1 MLSKA
6 NDHISAVTP
15 QYKYRRR
22 VLSYACVFLSF
33 VCFADTSIAQSP
45 AAPTVSISLDQ
56 PNATAWEGGTLRFK
70 VEISRPLEDGEEV
83 NVSLG
88 YQTGFYIATQG
99 AEVRKVSGSNLNSGV
114 TLTDLDVEVV
124 DTNRIF
130 QATFQTTA
138 TFVAGAQTATLQWKF
153 GDDNFLEGD
162 RPARID
168 INNVESNIS
177 PKPIADSD
185 NNSLALTLWD
195 NDYRI
200 VFNPF
205 AYVVDEGEN
214 FELTIRIA
222 GPQNGRISN
231 SGLETTTTVMLS
243 YQGLSATPGIDYVPR
258 YEAPDFF
265 IIPPNT
271 TRFMV
276 EIQTLP
282 DELMEPNEL
291 FNIFIDRDSRPQL
304 RIGVNSVID
313 FEIPKAE
320 VIIQDDDDLRVT
332 ITAPRSV
339 IAGTTATFTVAR
351 TTPII
356 ESGFGEEATLIASL
370 DSALTMELE
379 ARETNDEDRDYV
391 PSVSPMTQ
399 VIGMFTIPAGETTAT
414 YSIPTVDDGVG
425 SSSSRLTVG
434 TDSDSFTLSGLED
447 LSLILGPPSSASVL
461 VVPARA
467 IIYIRSK
474 VFLEAPLQ

>member
-1 MLSKA
+1 MLSEA
-6 NDHISAVTP
+6 NDHIAAVTP
-15 QYKYRRR
+15 QYKFCRR
-22 VLSYACVFLSF
+22 VLSYACVFLSL

-45 AAPTVSISLDQ
+45 TAPTVSISLDQ

-88 YQTGFYIATQG
+88 YQTTFYIATQG
-99 AEVRKVSGSNLNSGV
+99 AEVRKVPGSNLNSGV

-124 DTNRIF
+124 DTNRRF

-162 RPARID
+162 RDARID
-168 INNVESNIS
+168 INNIESDIS
-177 PKPIADSD
+177 PKPIVDPDSD
-185 NNSLALTLWD
+185 SLALRLWD

-222 GPQNGRISN
+222 GPQNGIISE
-231 SGLETTTTVMLS
+231 SGLETTTTVMFS
-243 YQGLSATPGIDYVPR
+243 YQDRSAMREIDYVPR
-258 YEAPDFF
+258 YEVF

-271 TRFMV
+271 KEFIV

-282 DELMEPNEL
+282 DELMEFNKL

-304 RIGVNSVID
+304 RLGVNSVID

-320 VIIQDDDDLRVT
+320 VIIQDDDDLSVT

-370 DSALTMELE
+370 NSTLTMVLE
-379 ARETNDEDRDYV
+379 ARETNDEGRDYV

-399 VIGMFTIPAGETTAT
+399 VIGMFTIPAGERTAT

-434 TDSDSFTLSGLED
+434 TDSASFTLSGLEE

-461 VVPARA
+461 VVPARS

>member
-1 MLSKA
+1 MLLEA
-6 NDHISAVTP
+6 MTP
-15 QYKYRRR
+15 IFAITEQYKYRRQ
-22 VLSYACVFLSF
+22 VLSHACLFLLL

-45 AAPTVSISLDQ
+45 TAPTVSISLDQ

-99 AEVRKVSGSNLNSGV
+99 AEVRKVPGSNLNSGV
-114 TLTDLDVEVV
+114 TLTDLNVEVV
-124 DTNRIF
+124 NANRMF

-162 RPARID
+162 RPASID
-168 INNVESNIS
+168 INNIESNIS
-177 PKPIADSD
+177 PKPIADPD
-185 NNSLALTLWD
+185 NDSLALRLWE

-200 VFNPF
+200 NFNPNVH
-205 AYVVDEGEN
+205 VVSEGEN
-214 FELTIRIA
+214 FELTIAIA
-222 GPQNGRISN
+222 ADPNDRISFF
-231 SGLETTTTVMLS
+231 GLETTTTVMFR
-243 YQGLSATPGIDYVPR
+243 YQELSAMAGIDYVPR

-276 EIQTLP
+276 EIRTVP
-282 DELMEPNEL
+282 DELMEVNKL

-304 RIGVNSVID
+304 RLGVNDVVD

-320 VIIQDDDDLRVT
+320 VIIQDDDDLSVT

-356 ESGFGEEATLIASL
+356 ESGSGEEVTLIASL
-370 DSALTMELE
+370 NSTLTMALE
-379 ARETNDEDRDYV
+379 ARETNDEGRNYV

-399 VIGMFTIPAGETTAT
+399 VIGMFTIPAGERTAT

-425 SSSSRLTVG
+425 RSSSRLTVG
-434 TDSDSFTLSGLED
+434 TDSASFTLSGLEE

-461 VVPARA
+461 VVPARS

-474 VFLEAPLQ
+474 VFLEGALQ